1 MGAFRTVSERVFPET
16 HKRLLS
22 GEPGLVK
29 AQEDRR
35 DVPGNHRLGRDKGV
49 LAQGDVA
56 DDGGVSAYAGAAAD
70 QGLGEVLGGVARV
83 LAARGD
89 NRRLSHTYSSPIVL
103 TDAGMRGPDFPYSLR
118 LFFNLFESVS
128 CERS

>member
-56 DDGGVSAYAGAAAD
+56 DDGGVSAY
-70 QGLGEVLGGVARV
+70 V
-83 LAARGD
+83 LAPRLTRILAKSSVVLRG
-89 NRRLSHTYSSPIVL
+89 
-103 TDAGMRGPDFPYSLR
+103 YSLR
-118 LFFNLFESVS
+118 ALITEVYRIRIVRLS
-128 CERS
+128 CSQTPE